1 MQERVTLQEF
11 AALLQPYRESVQA
24 ASDLLS
30 DLGALH
36 QEGSVLT
43 VQERGDLLRALTALD
58 QVYEGCRVVV
68 EATNDVLLAL
78 VPGRLPRLYA
88 LIEARAQT
96 QALARLFATLE
107 LSPTRRDVSTWW
119 ATEQA
124 IGDLRQ
130 KNEVVA
136 DEARHLLER
145 ARFRE
150 RADQAEP
157 CQPPPS
163 SRQPRKRGH

>member
-1 MQERVTLQEF
+1 M
-11 AALLQPYRESVQA
+11 
-24 ASDLLS
+24 
-30 DLGALH
+30 
-36 QEGSVLT
+36 
-43 VQERGDLLRALTALD
+43 
-58 QVYEGCRVVV
+58 V
-68 EATNDVLLAL
+68 EATNDGLLAL
-78 VPGRLPRLYA
+78 VPGQQPLLDA

-107 LSPTRRDVSTWW
+107 LSPPRRDVSTWW

-150 RADQAEP
+150 QADQAAP
-157 CQPPPS
+157 HQPRPA

>member
-1 MQERVTLQEF
+1 MQARVTLQEY

-30 DLGALH
+30 DLSTLH
-36 QEGSVLT
+36 QKGSVLT
-43 VQERGDLLRALTALD
+43 VQERGDLLRALAALD

-68 EATNDVLLAL
+68 EAPSDGLLAL
-78 VPGRLPRLYA
+78 VPGRLPLLNA
-88 LIEARAQT
+88 LIEAKGQT
-96 QALARLFATLE
+96 QALARLFAAMPLE
-107 LSPTRRDVSTWW
+107 PTRRDVSTWW

-130 KNEVVA
+130 KNEAVA
-136 DEARHLLER
+136 VEARHLLER

-150 RADQAEP
+150 RADQSEP
-157 CQPPPS
+157 HQPRPA